1 MKLLL
6 LVFRDVEFQLLP
18 FSFVMHGARDTCR
31 ILLLNNLN
39 NFQVNNSI

>member
-31 ILLLNNLN
+31 ILLNNLN